1 MLLRYFYDEKLA
13 HASYLMGCQKTGE
26 AIVIDPG
33 RNLQPYFQVAQAEG
47 VSIVAATETHIHA
60 DFVSGVRELG
70 VAHQAKLYL
79 SDEGDADW
87 KYQYADGLNH
97 QLLRDGDRFAIGNLF
112 FQVMHTPGHTPESIS
127 FLLTDR
133 GGNADRPIGI
143 FTGDFVF
150 VGDIGRPDLL
160 EKAAGVAGTADAGAR
175 AMFKSLLKFKQL
187 PDYLQVWP
195 AHGAGSACGK
205 ALGAVP
211 SSTVGYEKMFNWAMQ
226 YTDEEEFVHALL
238 DGQPE
243 PPKYFAVMKHVNKVG
258 PALLRDLPAVTEE
271 TEAEKLKRWLAE
283 GQQVVDTRSARA
295 FAQGHVA
302 GTVNIPF
309 NKAFPN
315 WAGWLVDYNRP
326 VYFLTNP
333 GELDELLQA
342 LRSVGIDNAAGV
354 MDVNRILPEGV
365 FELES
370 YAETT
375 PLEAARQ
382 VESGEVHVVDVRN
395 LTEWQEGHIPN
406 AQHIMLGTLPGR
418 LDEIPEDKP
427 ILVQCRSG
435 ARSAIG
441 ASILQANGF
450 KQVLN
455 LSGGFVQWQKD
466 GLESV

>member
-1 MLLRYFYDEKLA
+1 MP
-13 HASYLMGCQKTGE
+13 MG
-26 AIVIDPG
+26 
-33 RNLQPYFQVAQAEG
+33 
-47 VSIVAATETHIHA
+47 SII
-60 DFVSGVRELG
+60 
-70 VAHQAKLYL
+70 
-79 SDEGDADW
+79 
-87 KYQYADGLNH
+87 
-97 QLLRDGDRFAIGNLF
+97 
-112 FQVMHTPGHTPESIS
+112 
-127 FLLTDR
+127 
-133 GGNADRPIGI
+133 
-143 FTGDFVF
+143 
-150 VGDIGRPDLL
+150 
-160 EKAAGVAGTADAGAR
+160 
-175 AMFKSLLKFKQL
+175 
-187 PDYLQVWP
+187 
-195 AHGAGSACGK
+195 
-205 ALGAVP
+205 
-211 SSTVGYEKMFNWAMQ
+211 KMFNWAMQ

-370 YAETT
+370 YAEIT

-441 ASILQANGF
+441 ASILQNGF